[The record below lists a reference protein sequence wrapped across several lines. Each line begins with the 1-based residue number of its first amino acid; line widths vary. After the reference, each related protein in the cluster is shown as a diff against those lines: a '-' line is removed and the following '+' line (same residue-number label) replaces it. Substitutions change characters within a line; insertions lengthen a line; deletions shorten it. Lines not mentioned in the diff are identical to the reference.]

1 MPQQQ
6 RAAALRNI
14 FEGSF
19 EGDVSPSLTVLANDE
34 MGRGRKKLKPNSSSG
49 R

>member
-1 MPQQQ
+1 M
-6 RAAALRNI
+6 

-19 EGDVSPSLTVLANDE
+19 EGDVSPSLTQMQNEDME
-34 MGRGRKKLKPNSSSG
+34 RGRKKFKPNSSSE